1 MDLQTRKLDFIQE
14 ILKLED
20 EEVINR
26 LEKVLEDE
34 REPASTDADVMSKE
48 ELSRRIDQSEKD
60 FKNKRFKVVD
70 SILEKYK

>member
-34 REPASTDADVMSKE
+34 IESSSKDADAMSKE

-60 FKNKRFKVVD
+60 FKNKRFKAVD